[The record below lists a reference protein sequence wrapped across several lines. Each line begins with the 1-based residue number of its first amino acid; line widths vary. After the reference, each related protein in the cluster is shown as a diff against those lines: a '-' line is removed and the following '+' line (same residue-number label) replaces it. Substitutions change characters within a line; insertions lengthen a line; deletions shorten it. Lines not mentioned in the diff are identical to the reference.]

1 MVVRT
6 KFRAVF
12 SEYKKYRKEEKLIA
26 SEVKLKTLRAN
37 EAQDNKKIKQGYKKL
52 WTPKW

>member
-12 SEYKKYRKEEKLIA
+12 SEYKKYRKEEKLITL
-26 SEVKLKTLRAN
+26 EVKLKTLRAN
-37 EAQDNKKIKQGYKKL
+37 EAQENKKIKQGYKKL